1 MTVFLQNGVDDMETL
16 LALDD
21 RDMKDLRLPSF
32 HRQRLRRRLDEF
44 RSRMQP
50 EPELSNPV
58 AQFLEGAGL
67 SQYAGVLLRNG
78 FDEMETLLEIE
89 DLDLKDFGMPRGHIL
104 KLRKKLREFQA
115 GHAEEDGVLHK
126 VSEHH
131 SIAQVPTP
139 QRGLNPVLAM
149 SANALPTGHMKTA
162 IEQSWERVKALGPA
176 VIGEMLYLH
185 TLALAPAAVALF
197 PYEVRVKYLDWSS
210 VDDESD
216 IYNSPGMR
224 RLFARIVNA
233 VGSCVM
239 GLADPATMVPWLLQ
253 LGGRHISYGA
263 AEPQWQVVLEALHLT
278 LRDAL
283 GAAYTMEVEEAWKK
297 MGSFIAHVMIEG
309 LRRAQEMAA
318 LQQTEVPI
326 ASRTT
331 STTTVST
338 EAPED
343 LVTQDLGNPVCFE
356 STADGGSLL

>member
-1 MTVFLQNGVDDMETL
+1 
-16 LALDD
+16 
-21 RDMKDLRLPSF
+21 
-32 HRQRLRRRLDEF
+32 
-44 RSRMQP
+44 
-50 EPELSNPV
+50 
-58 AQFLEGAGL
+58 
-67 SQYAGVLLRNG
+67 
-78 FDEMETLLEIE
+78 
-89 DLDLKDFGMPRGHIL
+89 
-104 KLRKKLREFQA
+104 
-115 GHAEEDGVLHK
+115 
-126 VSEHH
+126 
-131 SIAQVPTP
+131 
-139 QRGLNPVLAM
+139 
-149 SANALPTGHMKTA
+149 
-162 IEQSWERVKALGPA
+162 
-176 VIGEMLYLH
+176 
-185 TLALAPAAVALF
+185 
-197 PYEVRVKYLDWSS
+197 LDWSS

-263 AEPQWQVVLEALHLT
+263 TEPQWQVVLEALHLT

-343 LVTQDLGNPVCFE
+343 LV
-356 STADGGSLL
+356 S